1 MATFT
6 ESLDILKRYF
16 GYDQF
21 RPGQAELIKRSL
33 NKQNSLGIMPTGGG
47 KSLCYQIPGMLD
59 TGTALIIS
67 PLISLMKDQVDSLET
82 IGIKAT
88 YINST
93 LTKEEYIERMNN
105 MRRGAYDFIY
115 IAPERFDHD
124 GFFNAASQLNISFI
138 AFDEAHCIS
147 QWGHDFRPSYRS
159 IVERIKQ
166 LPKVP
171 YVMAL
176 TATATPEV
184 IRDIQML
191 LNISDD
197 NTINTGFKRDNL
209 HFHLLK
215 GQDKQSFIKDYVTN
229 HPNDSGIIYCPTRKT
244 VELVHGMLLKKGV
257 KVAYYHA
264 GLSETKRVKE
274 QNKFIADEAMVMVA
288 TNAFGMG
295 IDKSNVRF
303 VIHHSMPMNIE
314 SYYQEAGRAGR
325 DGEPSDCV
333 LLFSP
338 QDIQLQKFLIEQSNL
353 DDDKKQ
359 QEYKKLQS
367 MTSYCYTDQC
377 LVRYMLQYF
386 KDTHAYDDCDM
397 CTNCTSGT
405 EKIDRTVDA
414 QKVLSCVM
422 RMNQRFGATLTAKVL
437 KGSKDQK
444 VKQFKFDTLSTYG
457 LMKHLTEKQITQFI
471 HLLVAEGYLETGDQ
485 RFPVLTLTSKAADVL
500 KNKEKVWLREA
511 VMKEAEVKDYNASLF
526 ETFRN
531 IRKAISEEENVP
543 PYVIFSD
550 ATLRDMARHLP
561 ETKQA
566 MLQIKGVGERKFDQY
581 GDLFLAAI
589 MKDTNDLKSHELTLH
604 FYKQDIVPEK
614 IAKMRNIKLETVYD
628 HLLTAY
634 EDGEAI
640 DFKGLLDEEVE
651 AHILEAY
658 EEVGEARLK
667 AIKDMVYD
675 EVEYWMIKLTLAKL
689 GVWS

>member
-1 MATFT
+1 MATFA

-33 NKQNSLGIMPTGGG
+33 NKENSLGIMPTGGG
-47 KSLCYQIPGMLD
+47 KSLCYQIPGMLEQ
-59 TGTALIIS
+59 GTALIIS
-67 PLISLMKDQVDSLET
+67 PLISLMKDQVDSLLT

-93 LTKEEYIERMNN
+93 LTKEDYIERMQQ
-105 MRRGAYDFIY
+105 MQRGAYDFVY
-115 IAPERFDHD
+115 IAPERFDHH
-124 GFFNAASQLNISFI
+124 GFFDAVSRINISFI

-166 LPKVP
+166 LPLVP
-171 YVMAL
+171 FIMAL

-184 IRDIQML
+184 IKDIQSL
-191 LNISDD
+191 LAISDE

-209 HFHLLK
+209 HFHILK
-215 GQDKQSFIKDYVTN
+215 GQDKQTFIKDYVSHHAT
-229 HPNDSGIIYCPTRKT
+229 DSGIIYCPTRKN

-264 GLSETKRVKE
+264 GLPEDKRVKE
-274 QNKFIADEAMVMVA
+274 QNKFITDEAMVMVA

-338 QDIQLQKFLIEQSNL
+338 QDIQLQKFLIEQSQL
-353 DDDKKQ
+353 DDEKKQ

-377 LVRYMLQYF
+377 LIRYMLQYF
-386 KDTHAYDDCDM
+386 KDTRAHNDCEM
-397 CTNCTSGT
+397 CTNCTAGT
-405 EKIDRTVDA
+405 EKVDRTVDA

-444 VKQFKFDTLSTYG
+444 IKQFNFDQLSTYG

-485 RFPVLTLTSKAADVL
+485 RFPVLSLTQKAVDVL
-500 KNKEKVWLREA
+500 KNKESVWLRQQTI
-511 VMKEAEVKDYNASLF
+511 KEAEVTDYNTALF
-526 ETFRN
+526 DTLRQL
-531 IRKAISEEENVP
+531 RKAISEEEHVP

-550 ATLRDMARHLP
+550 ATLRDMARHTP

-566 MLQIKGVGERKFDQY
+566 MLTIKGVGERKFDQY
-581 GDLFLAAI
+581 GSLFLAAI
-589 MKDTNDLKSHELTLH
+589 MNQTTDLKSHELTLH
-604 FYKQDIVPEK
+604 YYKQAIAPEK
-614 IAKMRNIKLETVYD
+614 IARIRNINLETVYD
-628 HLLTAY
+628 HLITAY

-640 DFKGLLDEEVE
+640 EFKSLLDEEIE

-658 EEVGEARLK
+658 EEVGEPRLK
-667 AIKDMVYD
+667 AIKDMVFD
-675 EVEYWMIKLTLAKL
+675 EIDYWMIKLTLAKNNC
-689 GVWS
+689 V

>member
-1 MATFT
+1 MATFK

-33 NKQNSLGIMPTGGG
+33 NRENSLGIMPTGGG
-47 KSLCYQIPGMLD
+47 KSLCYQIPGMLEK
-59 TGTALIIS
+59 GTALIIS
-67 PLISLMKDQVDSLET
+67 PLISLMKDQVDSLLT

-93 LTKEEYIERMNN
+93 LTKEAYIDRMQQ
-105 MRRGAYDFIY
+105 MRQGAYDFVY

-124 GFFNAASQLNISFI
+124 GFFDAVSRINISFI

-166 LPKVP
+166 LPLVP
-171 YVMAL
+171 FVMAL

-184 IRDIQML
+184 IKDIQSL
-191 LNISDD
+191 LAIRDE

-215 GQDKQSFIKDYVTN
+215 GQDKQTFIKDYVSQHDT
-229 HPNDSGIIYCPTRKT
+229 DSGIIYCPTRKT

-264 GLSETKRVKE
+264 GLKEDKRVKE

-338 QDIQLQKFLIEQSNL
+338 QDIQLQKFLIEQSQL

-377 LVRYMLQYF
+377 LIRYMLQYF
-386 KDTHAYDDCDM
+386 KDTHAYDDCEM
-397 CTNCTSGT
+397 CTNCTAGT
-405 EKIDRTVDA
+405 EKVDRTVDA
-414 QKVLSCVM
+414 QKVFSCVM

-444 VKQFKFDTLSTYG
+444 IKQFNFDQLSTYG

-485 RFPVLTLTSKAADVL
+485 RFPVLSLTQKAADVL
-500 KNKEKVWLREA
+500 KNKDTVWLRQQT
-511 VMKEAEVKDYNASLF
+511 MKEAEVTDYNTALF
-526 ETFRN
+526 DTLRQL
-531 IRKAISEEENVP
+531 RKAISEEEHVP

-550 ATLRDMARHLP
+550 ATLRDMARRVP

-566 MLQIKGVGERKFDQY
+566 MLSIKGVGERKFDQY
-581 GDLFLAAI
+581 GSLFLAAI
-589 MKDTNDLKSHELTLH
+589 MNQTTDLKSHELTLH
-604 FYKQDIVPEK
+604 YYKQDIAPEK
-614 IAKMRNIKLETVYD
+614 IARMRNIKLETVYD
-628 HLLTAY
+628 HLITAY

-640 DFKGLLDEEVE
+640 EFKSMLDEEVE
-651 AHILEAY
+651 AHILQAY
-658 EEVGEARLK
+658 EEVGEPRLK
-667 AIKDMVYD
+667 AIKDMVFD
-675 EVEYWMIKLTLAKL
+675 EVDYWMIKLTLIKNNCL
-689 GVWS
+689 